1 MIIEIL
7 EVVVLFLW
15 FLTLIPYPALA
26 PYTAGRSFLAF
37 TAVLLLALFIF
48 LPGLRG

>member
-1 MIIEIL
+1 MIIE
-7 EVVVLFLW
+7 VLFIMAMFLW
-15 FLTLIPYPALA
+15 FLTLIPYPPLA

-37 TAVLLLALFIF
+37 TAVLLLGLFIF

>member
-26 PYTAGRSFLAF
+26 PYSR
-37 TAVLLLALFIF
+37 
-48 LPGLRG
+48 